1 MLLIIG
7 GAVFLVLL
15 VLVALVFFVFGAS
28 EERDR
33 KAVVE
38 ASNEVIET
46 MQTGDK
52 FSDLNDLVCP
62 GYQADEEAAKEV
74 DEWMAAIG
82 IYLDDV
88 LDGPGM
94 SDGVQVADDVAFT
107 SDKRREAT
115 ATIIFEN
122 VEDEM
127 VFRKVGRDWM
137 FCQGDLSDLGAH
149 SFNW

>member
-1 MLLIIG
+1 
-7 GAVFLVLL
+7 
-15 VLVALVFFVFGAS
+15 
-28 EERDR
+28 
-33 KAVVE
+33 
-38 ASNEVIET
+38 
-46 MQTGDK
+46 
-52 FSDLNDLVCP
+52 
-62 GYQADEEAAKEV
+62 
-74 DEWMAAIG
+74 MAAIG

-115 ATIIFEN
+115 VTIIFEN

-127 VFRKVGRDWM
+127 VFRKVGRVWM
-137 FCQGDLSDLGAH
+137 FCQGDLSDLGTH